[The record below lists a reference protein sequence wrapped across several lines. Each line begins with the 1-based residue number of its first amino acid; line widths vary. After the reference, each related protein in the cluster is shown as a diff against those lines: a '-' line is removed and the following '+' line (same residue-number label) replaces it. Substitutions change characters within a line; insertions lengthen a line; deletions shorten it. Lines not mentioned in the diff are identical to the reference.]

1 MVGGQRG
8 WWCLTD
14 KAFKRRVMYQGD
26 TLLHTISSFNVSVGV
41 KGEPGKGNVHLNGER
56 KELLTTATT
65 TSFPHARMKV
75 SMGLMIVSLNW
86 GA

>member
-65 TSFPHARMKV
+65 TSFHPSHMQVCMYR
-75 SMGLMIVSLNW
+75 W
-86 GA
+86 G